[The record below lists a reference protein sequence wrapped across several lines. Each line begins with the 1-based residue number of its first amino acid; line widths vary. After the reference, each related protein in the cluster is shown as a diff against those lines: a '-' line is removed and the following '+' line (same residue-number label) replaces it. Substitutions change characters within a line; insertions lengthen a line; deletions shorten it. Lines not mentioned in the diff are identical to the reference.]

1 MSRAAHRHDAKGF
14 AAGERAVRDGD
25 AGLRT
30 ALGTL
35 EDLGYDIR

>member
-1 MSRAAHRHDAKGF
+1 MSRAARHHDAKGF

-30 ALGTL
+30 ALASL